1 MFFNRRWQGGR
12 GGGVNPDEITTDEAA
27 ALMGVSKKT
36 IYRLLESGAIEASK
50 PFGNRVGHRIS
61 RAVLENWYRLRKIKT
76 TNRRRAA
83 K

>member
-1 MFFNRRWQGGR
+1 MNT
-12 GGGVNPDEITTDEAA
+12 DDMTTTEAA
-27 ALMGVSKKT
+27 TLLGVSTKT
-36 IYRLLESGAIEASK
+36 IYRLLDAGTIEASK

>member
-1 MFFNRRWQGGR
+1 
-12 GGGVNPDEITTDEAA
+12 
-27 ALMGVSKKT
+27 LGVSKKT
-36 IYRLLESGAIEASK
+36 IYRLLDAGTIEASK

-76 TNRRRAA
+76 TNRRRG

>member
-1 MFFNRRWQGGR
+1 MQ
-12 GGGVNPDEITTDEAA
+12 VTDEITTTEAA
-27 ALMGVSKKT
+27 TFLGVSTKT
-36 IYRLLESGAIEASK
+36 IYRLLESGDIEASK

-76 TNRRRAA
+76 TNRRRA

>member
-1 MFFNRRWQGGR
+1 MS
-12 GGGVNPDEITTDEAA
+12 DEITTDQAA
-27 ALMGVSKKT
+27 ALLGVSKKT
-36 IYRLLESGAIEASK
+36 VYRLLDAGTIESSK

-61 RAVLENWYRLRKIKT
+61 RAVLENWFKRRKVET

>member
-1 MFFNRRWQGGR
+1 MNTMT
-12 GGGVNPDEITTDEAA
+12 DEISTDEAA
-27 ALMGVSKKT
+27 SLMGVSKKT
-36 IYRLLESGAIEASK
+36 IYRLLDSGDIEASK

-76 TNRRRAA
+76 TNRRRSA

>member
-1 MFFNRRWQGGR
+1 MNTMT
-12 GGGVNPDEITTDEAA
+12 DEITTDEAA
-27 ALMGVSKKT
+27 TLLGEWLGKSTVSTKT
-36 IYRLLESGAIEASK
+36 IYRLLAAGTIESSK
-50 PFGNRVGHRIS
+50 PFGNRGGHRIS

>member
-1 MFFNRRWQGGR
+1 
-12 GGGVNPDEITTDEAA
+12 VNPDEITTDEAA

-36 IYRLLESGAIEASK
+36 IYRLLDAGTIEASK

>member
-1 MFFNRRWQGGR
+1 MS
-12 GGGVNPDEITTDEAA
+12 DEITTIEAA
-27 ALMGVSKKT
+27 TLLGVSTKT
-36 IYRLLESGAIEASK
+36 IYRLLDAGTIEASK

-61 RAVLENWYRLRKIKT
+61 RAVLENWFKRRKIET

>member
-1 MFFNRRWQGGR
+1 MNTMT
-12 GGGVNPDEITTDEAA
+12 DEISTDEAA
-27 ALMGVSKKT
+27 SLMGVSKKT
-36 IYRLLESGAIEASK
+36 IYRLLDSGDIEASK

-61 RAVLENWYRLRKIKT
+61 RAVLENWYRIRKIKT